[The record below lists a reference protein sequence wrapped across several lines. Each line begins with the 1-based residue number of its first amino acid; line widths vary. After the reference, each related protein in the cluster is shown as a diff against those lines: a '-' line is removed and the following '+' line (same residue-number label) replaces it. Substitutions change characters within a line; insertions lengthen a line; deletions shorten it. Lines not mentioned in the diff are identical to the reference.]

1 MNLLINKCDYIIE
14 TGFKQFTG
22 GVTLT
27 NFEKLLSENSL
38 SVERFV
44 KFRISNVIDAEDV
57 LQEIYLTSFK
67 KFNQLKNVENFKAW
81 IIGIARN
88 KCNDYFRKKYRAL
101 EIPIEEIN
109 ETQFLQTRYGY
120 VENHAV
126 TDTLNYLKGKDKQ
139 ILYLF
144 YLEDL
149 PQKVIAQQLNIPIG
163 TVKSR
168 LSAARQNFKNE
179 YAKKHNRKVE
189 TIMNKLPDTLP
200 DYKITTLLNSS
211 FNVKCEELLGLSII
225 PKLGEKVTWGLYDFK
240 TRKCEEYSEV
250 SVIGKAEVHG
260 IEGVE
265 IKSIQHDLKNS
276 STNNRTFV
284 AQLTNTHCRYLSE
297 THIEKDIKKTITF
310 LDGEIFMDNWGFGK
324 ENLGAE
330 IQMKPKGI
338 LKRIENEITK
348 TSEEEIIDIVGYYKI
363 KICGKVFDTVC
374 VMDIGH
380 FNNAIAIEQFID
392 KNGRTVLWRRFNR
405 DDWAIDHYKK
415 KWSEI
420 LPNNDTI
427 IINGNTYVHWYDCI
441 TDYIL

>member
-168 LSAARQNFKNE
+168 LSAARQNFKN
-179 YAKKHNRKVE
+179 
-189 TIMNKLPDTLP
+189 D
-200 DYKITTLLNSS
+200 
-211 FNVKCEELLGLSII
+211 SI
-225 PKLGEKVTWGLYDFK
+225 
-240 TRKCEEYSEV
+240 
-250 SVIGKAEVHG
+250 H
-260 IEGVE
+260 
-265 IKSIQHDLKNS
+265 Q
-276 STNNRTFV
+276 
-284 AQLTNTHCRYLSE
+284 
-297 THIEKDIKKTITF
+297 
-310 LDGEIFMDNWGFGK
+310 
-324 ENLGAE
+324 
-330 IQMKPKGI
+330 
-338 LKRIENEITK
+338 
-348 TSEEEIIDIVGYYKI
+348 IV
-363 KICGKVFDTVC
+363 
-374 VMDIGH
+374 
-380 FNNAIAIEQFID
+380 
-392 KNGRTVLWRRFNR
+392 
-405 DDWAIDHYKK
+405 
-415 KWSEI
+415 
-420 LPNNDTI
+420 
-427 IINGNTYVHWYDCI
+427 
-441 TDYIL
+441 